1 MPFCLAK
8 ASYCNEMSEWTCKFK
23 VLRVTEGSIFSED
36 AGFQLLLGQT
46 KQFPLLQVT
55 SELFCVE
62 ILLVLAILPKHRLH
76 PQLKK
81 IQSDMRQLQMFQK
94 VEYGRGPA
102 TDSILMPPTF
112 PIARLNVIPQTF
124 QGYPR
129 SWPGVKSLASRSSQ
143 SEVMHIFVA

>member
-1 MPFCLAK
+1 M
-8 ASYCNEMSEWTCKFK
+8 
-23 VLRVTEGSIFSED
+23 TEGSIFSED

-55 SELFCVE
+55 SQLFCVE

-94 VEYGRGPA
+94 VEYGGGPA
-102 TDSILMPPTF
+102 ADSILMPPTF
-112 PIARLNVIPQTF
+112 AIASLNRYT
-124 QGYPR
+124 PR
-129 SWPGVKSLASRSSQ
+129 FSGEA
-143 SEVMHIFVA
+143 